1 MPGAERETARY
12 YCRAAPVRAMTDNGA
27 ILLSG
32 HKVEREAG
40 PWPRDPSQQVGAA
53 RRDPRRGAI
62 PVALV
67 RCQPFDD
74 FPLVNRGVE
83 DKWIYLYIGGLSV

>member
-1 MPGAERETARY
+1 
-12 YCRAAPVRAMTDNGA
+12 MTDNGA

-32 HKVEREAG
+32 HKVEREGG
-40 PWPRDPSQQVGAA
+40 PLPRDPSQQVGAA

-74 FPLVNRGVE
+74 FPYADRGVE
-83 DKWIYLYIGGLSV
+83 DKLVCFYIGGIFPS